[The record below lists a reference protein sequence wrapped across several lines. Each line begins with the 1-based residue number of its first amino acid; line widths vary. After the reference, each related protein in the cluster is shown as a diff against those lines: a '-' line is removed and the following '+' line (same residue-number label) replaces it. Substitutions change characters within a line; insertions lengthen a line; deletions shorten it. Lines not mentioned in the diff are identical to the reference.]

1 MTPVDGSHTL
11 GCGAPAAVVVLAGG
25 RSTRMG
31 TAKAAL
37 EWHGSTMLRHV
48 TGIVGRA
55 VDGPVIVVR
64 APGQQLPAIDPQV
77 QVPTDPEAGRGPM
90 QAWLSDWPLRPSTP
104 PWPSSAPPT
113 CPSCTLPS

>member
-11 GCGAPAAVVVLAGG
+11 GCAAPAAVVVLAGG

-37 EWHGSTMLRHV
+37 EWHGSTLLRHV

-55 VDGPVIVVR
+55 VDGPVIVVTWLIVGIPL
-64 APGQQLPAIDPQV
+64 AYGVFDAVTAALQLF
-77 QVPTDPEAGRGPM
+77 G
-90 QAWLSDWPLRPSTP
+90 
-104 PWPSSAPPT
+104 
-113 CPSCTLPS
+113 